1 MVDQVFAKEGY
12 VPWFNP
18 VVGET
23 SDAFLNDIG
32 GLHVRPEHAVE
43 AIRSAKDGVVTEGAV
58 GGGLGMSCLG
68 RKGGIGRSSRMID
81 VEGEAGTVGV
91 LVQSN
96 FGGLL
101 TIDGIQMP
109 DLSPEQE
116 DAADGSSIT
125 MIVATDL
132 PLSGHLLQRAARRA
146 TFGLACTGSRGGH
159 GSGDYVIGFSK
170 TYRNEDKPGLRD
182 AFRQNRGLID
192 IVFPAV
198 ADATEEA
205 ILNSMFK
212 ATRVVGRDGNTREA
226 LPIDQVLDRLGLRT

>member
-1 MVDQVFAKEGY
+1 VRTGVTAILPPRDDWWSHPVESSQFTWNGSGTTAGLSCIDEYARIETPICLTNTLSVGTVYEGIVRYMVDQVFAKEGY

-32 GLHVRPEHAVE
+32 GLDVRPEHAVE

-68 RKGGIGRSSRMID
+68 WKGGIGTSSRMVD

-101 TIDGIQMP
+101 TIGGIQMP
-109 DLSPEQE
+109 DLSP
-116 DAADGSSIT
+116 SKR
-125 MIVATDL
+125 MRRMDL
-132 PLSGHLLQRAARRA
+132 PS
-146 TFGLACTGSRGGH
+146 
-159 GSGDYVIGFSK
+159 
-170 TYRNEDKPGLRD
+170 
-182 AFRQNRGLID
+182 
-192 IVFPAV
+192 
-198 ADATEEA
+198 
-205 ILNSMFK
+205 
-212 ATRVVGRDGNTREA
+212 
-226 LPIDQVLDRLGLRT
+226 